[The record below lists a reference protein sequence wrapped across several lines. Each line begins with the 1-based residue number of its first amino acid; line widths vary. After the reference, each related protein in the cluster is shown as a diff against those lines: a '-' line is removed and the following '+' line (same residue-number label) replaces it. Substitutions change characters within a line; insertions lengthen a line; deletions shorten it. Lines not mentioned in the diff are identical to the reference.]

1 MIFFL
6 CVPIGSGR
14 PGAGKQLR
22 LGGVAEC
29 EAGRFVAKKVL
40 QYFKR
45 KSDGGAAAKDGTL
58 TPGAAYV
65 YVG

>member
-1 MIFFL
+1 VIFFCVYQL
-6 CVPIGSGR
+6 EVPI
-14 PGAGKQLR
+14 GAGKQLR